1 MRTVATFDSKMF
13 KLSGSETEP
22 LGADVASWLR
32 SRLQDQGIEA
42 EEPLSEDFGWYV
54 TFSTNQHCYQ
64 AVIGPVGD
72 EFWYVVVER
81 VVGLLPSILGL
92 RHRHKE
98 PSGVKAVQAALED
111 SRVVQQ
117 VRWHHWK
124 AFRRG
129 GADAFDHGAVQP
141 KADS

>member
-1 MRTVATFDSKMF
+1 MRTVATFDSKTF
-13 KLSGSETEP
+13 ELSGSEMGQP
-22 LGADVASWLR
+22 LGVDVANWLR
-32 SRLQDQGIEA
+32 SRLQAQGIEA
-42 EEPLSEDFGWYV
+42 DDPLPEDFGWYV
-54 TFSTNQHCYQ
+54 TFSTNQHYYQ

-81 VVGLLPSILGL
+81 VVGLLPSILGY

-98 PSGVKAVQAALED
+98 LSGVKAVQAALD
-111 SRVVQQ
+111 DPHVAQR

-129 GADAFDHGAVQP
+129 GADAFDRGAEQP
-141 KADS
+141 A